1 MTILVFGEGVDLSLD
16 ALSAAAPGYDYV
28 LADGGEGMMR
38 AAAEAEVIIGL
49 AHAIPGRVLAA
60 APRLR
65 WIQALTAGTDQLE
78 ALPELRPEVLVTAMR
93 GIQGPQMAE
102 LAFLMMLSLLRDM
115 RGVLE
120 RQAARVW
127 DRRPQRLLQG
137 RTVTILGVGAIA
149 EHLAERCR
157 LFGMT
162 VVGVSNGRAR
172 VPHFDA
178 ILPRDRL
185 AEAASRTDFLVVLVP
200 YAAETRHIVDAA
212 VLAAMRPDA
221 FLINIARGAVVDEA
235 ALAAC
240 LAAGGIAGAG
250 LDVFATEPLPKESPL
265 WALPNVIV
273 TPHVGGVSDIYM
285 QQALP
290 AVAENLRAWREKGP
304 AGLRNLVQRRGA
316 ASA

>member
-1 MTILVFGEGVDLSLD
+1 MKVLVFGEGVDLSLD

-38 AAAEAEVIIGL
+38 AAAEVEVIIGL

-65 WIQALTAGTDQLE
+65 WIQALTAGTDHLE
-78 ALPELRPEVLVTAMR
+78 ALPELRPDVLVTAMR

-137 RTVTILGVGAIA
+137 RTTVILGVGAIA

-162 VVGVSNGRAR
+162 VIGVSNGRDS

-185 AEAASRTDFLVVLVP
+185 AEAASRADFLVVLVP
-200 YAAETRHIVDAA
+200 YAAETRHIVDAT

-235 ALAAC
+235 ALASC
-240 LAAGGIAGAG
+240 LAEGRIAGAG
-250 LDVFATEPLPKESPL
+250 LDVFATEPLPTESPL

-290 AVAENLRAWREKGP
+290 AVAENLIAWREKGP
-304 AGLRNLVQRRGA
+304 SGLRNLVQRRGA
-316 ASA
+316 A